1 MSHHGRGRAGTE
13 QALWHAQTRCRSGP
27 DTQNSK
33 FTARR
38 SNRTVFNSASS
49 RILIT
54 SWLWLFLAQT
64 FSQTPSFH
72 PCGSRRGV
80 CKKMKRTPT
89 PAAFPWNSFVLCASF
104 PVIPGRNELSTT
116 DSLPHERRRETVE
129 TMYFCGLCSSLPS
142 QRVCAGKKLSAL
154 LET

>member
-49 RILIT
+49 RILLT
-54 SWLWLFLAQT
+54 SWLWLFLAQA

-72 PCGSRRGV
+72 PRGSRRGV
-80 CKKMKRTPT
+80 CKKMNRAQVPVSEKEYVGEERKNSLS
-89 PAAFPWNSFVLCASF
+89 PARGTTTCSACDPFT
-104 PVIPGRNELSTT
+104 RN
-116 DSLPHERRRETVE
+116 RRD
-129 TMYFCGLCSSLPS
+129 
-142 QRVCAGKKLSAL
+142 AGDG
-154 LET
+154 